1 MKTETFRGKDK
12 QDLDKI
18 IWDWMLTHGN
28 FVVEKTHP
36 MEKNVPIDLNRPK
49 GKGVKM
55 VPADLVS
62 IRLDYEDSN

>member
-12 QDLDKI
+12 QDLDKK
-18 IWDWMLTHGN
+18 IWDWMLTHEN

>member
-1 MKTETFRGKDK
+1 
-12 QDLDKI
+12 
-18 IWDWMLTHGN
+18 
-28 FVVEKTHP
+28 VEKTHP